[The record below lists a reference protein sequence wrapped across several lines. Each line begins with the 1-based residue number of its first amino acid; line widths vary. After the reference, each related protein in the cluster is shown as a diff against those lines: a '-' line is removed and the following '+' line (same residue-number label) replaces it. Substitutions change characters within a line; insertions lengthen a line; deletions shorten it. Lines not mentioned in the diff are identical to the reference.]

1 MARCVGRW
9 LSDTQAPHLPY
20 APGTRTRIRL
30 YGEDVSELLQAA
42 VMLKGD
48 DTRIHASCDD
58 TRMQAS
64 CDDTSIHA
72 SSCARPLHASSDDAC
87 STPLHHDDARPPKRP
102 HHASQIH
109 SGVQLDKHL
118 SLHGKHP
125 LVATRQAEEEAGIGD
140 VDARHAWAHRE
151 CASTDGGPHAASPE
165 RGQGSVS
172 GQGGASGQGGTSG
185 GTPPVTDGP
194 SARWVRRVE
203 EAVWATAAGVLCLSK
218 SVPPPR

>member
-30 YGEDVSELLQAA
+30 YGEDVSELLEAA

-48 DTRIHASCDD
+48 DTRIHASSDD
-58 TRMQAS
+58 TRI
-64 CDDTSIHA
+64 DA
-72 SSCARPLHASSDDAC
+72 SSCARPLNESSC
-87 STPLHHDDARPPKRP
+87 STPLHHDDARPSKRP
-102 HHASQIH
+102 HHASQIP
-109 SGVQLDKHL
+109 SGVQLEKHL

-151 CASTDGGPHAASPE
+151 CESTDGGPHATSRE
-165 RGQGSVS
+165 RGQGSVPW
-172 GQGGASGQGGTSG
+172 QGGASGQGGTSG
-185 GTPPVTDGP
+185 GTSGGTPQVTDGP

-203 EAVWATAAGVLCLSK
+203 EAVWATAAGVLGLSK